1 MEVTRTF
8 DLLDQY
14 KELFPEKADA
24 LAGKVQG
31 NWVKYS
37 SRDYINY
44 SNWISA
50 GLLSLG
56 IRKDDVVVTITN
68 NRPEWNFIDMGLA
81 QIGAIH
87 LPIFTTLDNAGYEQI
102 FIHSGARMAF
112 VSDKKLADSLRA
124 IQSNLENLTTIYS
137 FDEVVGVSHWK
148 LVVEL
153 GKKEEEKYRK
163 EIESSKAKTRPEDW
177 VTLLYTSGTTGN
189 SKGVMLSHQNL
200 ISNAKAAAGV
210 FQLGPQH
217 KYLSILPLCHVGE
230 RMANYQTQYSGC
242 CIYYAENV
250 STIAKDLQELKPE
263 GFGAVPRILE
273 KVYDRIVAKGET
285 LTGVKRALFFW
296 ALNLGLKYEPENKNG
311 FLYTLQ
317 LKIANALIFNKW
329 RLALGGNVKS
339 IGIGG
344 AALSPKIEKV
354 FWAAGIK
361 LLNMY
366 GLTETSPII
375 TINRSEPPLL
385 KLGTVGALI
394 DKVQLKIAED
404 GEILCKGP
412 NVMLGY
418 YKDEAATALVIDANG
433 WFHTGDVGVLIEN
446 QFLKITDRKKEIFKL
461 SNGKYVAPQGIESL
475 LNESTFID
483 QSMVIGEGEKFASAL
498 ISPNQD
504 ALRKWSAEKG
514 ITATLIADLITH
526 PEVIKHYKDR
536 VEQVNV
542 SLEAHQKLKRTRLVA
557 EEWTPESGCL
567 SPTLKLKRRVLL
579 EKYKILIGEIFG

>member
-14 KELFPEKADA
+14 KELFPEKVDA
-24 LAGKVQG
+24 LAGKAKG
-31 NWVKYS
+31 SWVKYS
-37 SRDYINY
+37 SRDYVEY
-44 SNWISA
+44 SYWISA

-87 LPIFTTLDNAGYEQI
+87 LPIFATLDKAGYEQI
-102 FIHSGARMAF
+102 LAHSGAKMAF
-112 VSDKKLADSLRA
+112 VSDKKLAESMQA
-124 IQSNLENLTTIYS
+124 IQPKLQNLSAIYS
-137 FDEVVGVSHWK
+137 LDEVDGVSNWK
-148 LVVEL
+148 LVVAL
-153 GKKEEEKYRK
+153 GKKDEEKYRQ
-163 EIESSKAKTRPEDW
+163 EIENTKSKIKPEDW

-189 SKGVMLSHQNL
+189 SKGVMLSHKNL

-242 CIYYAENV
+242 SIYYAENV
-250 STIAKDLQELKPE
+250 STIAKDLQELKPD

-285 LTGVKRALFFW
+285 LTGVKRILFFW
-296 ALNLGLKYEPENKNG
+296 ALNLGLKYEPGNKNG

-317 LKIANALIFNKW
+317 LKIANAIIFNKW

-394 DKVQLKIAED
+394 DQVQLKIADD

-418 YKDEAATALVIDANG
+418 YKDEAATALVMDADG
-433 WFHTGDVGVLIEN
+433 WFHTGDVGMLIED

-475 LNESTFID
+475 LNESPFID

-498 ISPNQD
+498 ISPNQE

-514 ITATLIADLITH
+514 IKSTLMADLITH
-526 PEVIKHYKDR
+526 PAVIKHYKDK
-536 VEQVNV
+536 VEQVNAG
-542 SLEAHQKLKRTRLVA
+542 LELHQSLKRTRIVA

-579 EKYKILIGEIFG
+579 EKYQNLMREIFG